1 MRKDRTLDSDYFE
14 TLYREKADP
23 WAFATSPYEQEKYA
37 RTLAALGE
45 TPVESALE
53 VGCSIGV
60 LTEQLARRCR
70 RLVATDVSAT
80 ALDAARRRCAK
91 RPNVEFRL
99 LQTPMDN
106 LVGRFDLIVL
116 SEVVY
121 YWDTDDLQAF
131 AEKLAEGLAI
141 GGRLLLVHWLGET
154 DYPRSGDEAVTALFS
169 HLPWPVVVDEAFRT
183 SDYRL
188 DLWRRDG
195 HG

>member
-1 MRKDRTLDSDYFE
+1 MRKKRTLDSDYFE

-45 TPVESALE
+45 KPVGIALE

-70 RLVATDVSAT
+70 RLIATDVSAT
-80 ALDAARRRCAK
+80 ALDAARLRCK
-91 RPNVEFRL
+91 TVPKVEFRL
-99 LQTPMDN
+99 VQAPKDN

-121 YWDTDDLQAF
+121 YWDADDLQAF
-131 AEKLAEGLAI
+131 AGKLAGGLAM

-169 HLPWPVVVDEAFRT
+169 QLPWPVVVDEALRT
-183 SDYRL
+183 SHYRL